1 MYCAKHTHI
10 HMQEY
15 IDEVKKGQSDIMRLL
30 RRKRTMSSSSE
41 DEASTSSSPP
51 REKKPPPMRT
61 HVFPRIGK
69 VPLTPLS
76 KGSPKT
82 DQRSWG
88 GDELIDGKYNVTSKD
103 KSVLERLSQRAHRR
117 GARVRK
123 PHEVLK
129 PQVQLVITE

>member
-15 IDEVKKGQSDIMRLL
+15 VDEVKKGQSDIMRLL

-41 DEASTSSSPP
+41 DETSTSSSPP
-51 REKKPPPMRT
+51 REKSSAVRT

-103 KSVLERLSQRAHRR
+103 KSVLERISQRAHRR